1 MLKENKNSYIHVF
14 KIATGEEII
23 ARVVDENDQSYYVEK
38 PLQMM
43 IGPQGAQ
50 FAPFMFMARSDKT
63 VNLNRSSIVAD
74 SSPAAE
80 LENQYLSAI
89 TGIALTQKSSI
100 ITN

>member
-1 MLKENKNSYIHVF
+1 MLIENKEPYIHVF

-23 ARVVDENDQSYYVEK
+23 ARVVSSDEKSYSVEK

-50 FAPFMFMARSDKT
+50 FAPFMFMARHDKP
-63 VNLNRSSIVAD
+63 VSINKSSVVAD
-74 SSPAAE
+74 SSPTPD
-80 LENQYLSAI
+80 LESQYLSAI